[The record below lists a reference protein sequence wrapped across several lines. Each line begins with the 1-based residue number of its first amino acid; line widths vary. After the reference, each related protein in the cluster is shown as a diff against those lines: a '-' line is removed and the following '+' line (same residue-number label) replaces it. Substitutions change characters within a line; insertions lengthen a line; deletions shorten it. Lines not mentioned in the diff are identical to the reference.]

1 MDNIIFKALEIK
13 EVDNEFE
20 RNIINK
26 KVNQLP
32 EGELLIRVEYSSLNY
47 KDALSAIGN
56 KGVTKEYPH
65 TPGIDAAGIVVED
78 KSNKFKE
85 GDKVIV
91 TGYDLGMN
99 TDGGFEEYIRIPSE
113 WAVKL
118 PENLTLKESMIFGTA
133 GFTAALSVHKL
144 LTAGTPGNNI
154 LVTGPSGGVGSFACS
169 ILAKK
174 GYEITAA
181 TGKTEAEEYFQRL
194 GVKEII
200 SRSEV
205 DDDSGRMLL
214 KEKWDGVIDTVGGNM
229 LATAIKSTKYS
240 GAITCCGN
248 VASADL
254 PINVYPFILRGV
266 SLLGIDSVQCNREL
280 REKIWHKLASD
291 WKIEHLD
298 KLGKEITLDEL
309 SNYIDKMLAGDS
321 KGRIIINLRE

>member
-1 MDNIIFKALEIK
+1 MDNKKFKALEIT
-13 EVDNEFE
+13 EEDNQFA
-20 RNIINK
+20 RNIIEK
-26 KVNQLP
+26 EISQLP
-32 EGELLIRVEYSSLNY
+32 EGDLLIRVKYSSLNY

-78 KSNKFKE
+78 KSSNFQE

-99 TDGGFEEYIRIPSE
+99 TAGGFAEYIRIPAE

-118 PENLTLKESMIFGTA
+118 PENLTLKESMTYGTA
-133 GFTAALSVHKL
+133 GFTAALSVYKL
-144 LTAGTPGNNI
+144 LTGGTPGKNI

-174 GYEITAA
+174 GYDITAA
-181 TGKTEAEEYFQRL
+181 TGKTDAKEYFQNL
-194 GVKEII
+194 GVKEVI

-205 DDDSGRMLL
+205 NDDSGRMLL

-254 PINVYPFILRGV
+254 PLNVYPFILRGV
-266 SLLGIDSVQCNREL
+266 SLLGVDSAQVNREL
-280 REKIWHKLASD
+280 REDIWHKLASD
-291 WKIEHLD
+291 WKIGHLD

-309 SNYIDKMLAGDS
+309 SDYIDKMLAGDS
-321 KGRIIINLRE
+321 KGRIIINLR

>member
-1 MDNIIFKALEIK
+1 MKNKKFKALEIT
-13 EVDNEFE
+13 EEDNQFA
-20 RNIINK
+20 RNIIEK
-26 KVNQLP
+26 EINQLP
-32 EGELLIRVEYSSLNY
+32 EGDLLIRVKYSSLNY

-78 KSNKFKE
+78 KSNNFQE

-99 TDGGFEEYIRIPSE
+99 TAGGFAEYIRIPAE

-118 PENLTLKESMIFGTA
+118 PENLTLKESMTYGTA
-133 GFTAALSVHKL
+133 GFTAALSVYKL
-144 LTAGTPGNNI
+144 LTGGTPGKNI

-174 GYEITAA
+174 GYDITAA
-181 TGKTEAEEYFQRL
+181 TGKTDAKEYFQNL
-194 GVKEII
+194 GVKEVI

-205 DDDSGRMLL
+205 NDDSGRMLL

-254 PINVYPFILRGV
+254 PLNVYPFILRGV
-266 SLLGIDSVQCNREL
+266 SLLGVDSAQVNREL
-280 REKIWHKLASD
+280 REDIWHKLASD
-291 WKIEHLD
+291 WKIGHLD
-298 KLGKEITLDEL
+298 KLGKEITLEEL
-309 SNYIDKMLAGDS
+309 NDYIDKMLAGDS
-321 KGRIIINLRE
+321 KGRIVVNLN

>member
-1 MDNIIFKALEIK
+1 MDNKKFKALEIT
-13 EVDNEFE
+13 EVDNQFA
-20 RNIINK
+20 RNIIEK
-26 KVNQLP
+26 EISQLP
-32 EGELLIRVEYSSLNY
+32 EGDLLIRVKYSSLNY

-78 KSNKFKE
+78 KSSNFQE

-99 TDGGFEEYIRIPSE
+99 TAGGFAEYIRIPAE

-118 PENLTLKESMIFGTA
+118 PENLTLKESMTYGTA
-133 GFTAALSVHKL
+133 GFTAALSVYKL
-144 LTAGTPGNNI
+144 LTGGTPGKNI

-174 GYEITAA
+174 GYDITAA
-181 TGKTEAEEYFQRL
+181 TGKTDAKEYFQNL
-194 GVKEII
+194 GVKEVI

-205 DDDSGRMLL
+205 NDDSGRMLL

-254 PINVYPFILRGV
+254 PLNVYPFILRGV
-266 SLLGIDSVQCNREL
+266 SLLGVDSAQVNREL
-280 REKIWHKLASD
+280 REDIWHKLASD
-291 WKIEHLD
+291 WKIGHLD

-309 SNYIDKMLAGDS
+309 SDYIDKMLAGDS
-321 KGRIIINLRE
+321 KGRIIINLR

>member
-1 MDNIIFKALEIK
+1 MKNKKFKALEIT
-13 EVDNEFE
+13 EEDNQFA
-20 RNIINK
+20 RNIIEK
-26 KVNQLP
+26 EINQLP
-32 EGELLIRVEYSSLNY
+32 EGDLLIRVKYSSLNY

-78 KSNKFKE
+78 KSNNFQE

-99 TDGGFEEYIRIPSE
+99 TAGGFAEYIRIPAE

-118 PENLTLKESMIFGTA
+118 PENLTLKESMTYGTA
-133 GFTAALSVHKL
+133 GFTAALSVYKL
-144 LTAGTPGNNI
+144 LTGGTPGKNI

-174 GYEITAA
+174 GYDITAA
-181 TGKTEAEEYFQRL
+181 TGKTDAKEYFQNL
-194 GVKEII
+194 GVKEVI

-205 DDDSGRMLL
+205 NDDSGRMLL

-254 PINVYPFILRGV
+254 PLNVYPFILRGV
-266 SLLGIDSVQCNREL
+266 SLLGVDSAQVNREL
-280 REKIWHKLASD
+280 REDIWHKLASD
-291 WKIEHLD
+291 WKIGHLD

-309 SNYIDKMLAGDS
+309 SDYIDKMLAGDS
-321 KGRIIINLRE
+321 KGRIIINLR

>member
-1 MDNIIFKALEIK
+1 MENKKFKALEIK

-20 RNIINK
+20 RNIIEK
-26 KVNQLP
+26 EINQLP
-32 EGELLIRVEYSSLNY
+32 EGELLIRVKYSSLNY

-78 KSNKFKE
+78 KSNNFQE

-99 TDGGFEEYIRIPSE
+99 TAGGFAEYIRIPAE

-118 PENLTLKESMIFGTA
+118 PENLTLKESMTYGTA
-133 GFTAALSVHKL
+133 GFTAALSVYKL
-144 LTAGTPGNNI
+144 LTGGTPGKNI

-174 GYEITAA
+174 GYDITAA
-181 TGKTEAEEYFQRL
+181 TGKTDAKEYFQNL
-194 GVKEII
+194 GVKEVI

-205 DDDSGRMLL
+205 NDDSGRMLL

-240 GAITCCGN
+240 GAVTCCGN

-266 SLLGIDSVQCNREL
+266 SLLGIDSVQVNREL
-280 REKIWHKLASD
+280 REEIWHKLAGD
-291 WKIEHLD
+291 WKIKHLE

-321 KGRIIINLRE
+321 KGRIIINLN

>member
-1 MDNIIFKALEIK
+1 LDNKKFKALEIK
-13 EVDNEFE
+13 EVDNDYK
-20 RNIINK
+20 RNIIEKEINE
-26 KVNQLP
+26 LP
-32 EGELLIRVEYSSLNY
+32 EGDLLIRVKYSSLNY

-65 TPGIDAAGIVVED
+65 TPGIDAAGEVVED
-78 KSNKFKE
+78 KSNNFQK

-99 TDGGFEEYIRIPSE
+99 TAGGFGEYIRIPSD

-118 PENLTLKESMIFGTA
+118 PENLTLKESMIYGTA
-133 GFTAALSVHKL
+133 GFTGALSVHKL
-144 LTAGTPGNNI
+144 LSAGTPGKNI

-169 ILAKK
+169 FLARED
-174 GYEITAA
+174 YNVTAA
-181 TGKTEAEEYFQRL
+181 TGKTDAKEYFQNL
-194 GVKEII
+194 GVKEVI

-205 DDDSGRMLL
+205 NDDSGRMLL

-266 SLLGIDSVQCNREL
+266 SLLGIDSVQVNREL
-280 REKIWHKLASD
+280 REDIWHKLASD
-291 WKIEHLD
+291 WKPDHLD
-298 KLGKEITLDEL
+298 EISKEITLDEL
-309 SNYIDKMLAGDS
+309 NDYIDKMLAGNS
-321 KGRIIINLRE
+321 KGRVVINLN

>member
-1 MDNIIFKALEIK
+1 MENKKFKALEIK

-20 RNIINK
+20 RNIIEK
-26 KVNQLP
+26 EINQLP
-32 EGELLIRVEYSSLNY
+32 EGELLIRVKYSSLNY

-78 KSNKFKE
+78 KSNNFQE

-118 PENLTLKESMIFGTA
+118 PENLTLKESMTYGTA
-133 GFTAALSVHKL
+133 GFTAALSVHRL
-144 LTAGTPGNNI
+144 LTAGTPGKNI

-174 GYEITAA
+174 GYKITAA
-181 TGKTEAEEYFQRL
+181 TGKTEAKEYFQSL

-205 DDDSGRMLL
+205 DDDSGRVLL

-240 GAITCCGN
+240 GAVTCCGN

-266 SLLGIDSVQCNREL
+266 SLLGIDSVQVNREL
-280 REKIWHKLASD
+280 REEIWHKLAGD
-291 WKIEHLD
+291 WKIEYLE

-321 KGRIIINLRE
+321 KGRIIINLN